1 MVTYRTLINSLLA
14 NRHPDE
20 IRTLLETLLE
30 SITEQLGKLNETHV
44 ITMNRG
50 GDWVVYKRE
59 PTEVGITVR
68 KHDNNTEI
76 TVGTR
81 VKEFSL
87 YDNTSGDY
95 TVAGQGSI
103 TLESLVHH
111 FQTNDLLNESLH
123 ALQDTLVVT
132 QKRIKL
138 QELFTLRGDT
148 DLYGNPDAARDIA
161 TTAGVYIRVDLN
173 DFEYDLNDKGNT
185 NEYKSSFV

>member
-14 NRHPDE
+14 SRDYDE

-30 SITEQLGKLNETHV
+30 SITEQLGRLNETHV

-50 GDWVVYKRE
+50 GDWMVYTRE
-59 PTEVGITVR
+59 PTLVGITVQ
-68 KHDNNTEI
+68 KHNSNAEI
-76 TVGTR
+76 TVGTH
-81 VKEFSL
+81 VQGFPL
-87 YDNTSGDY
+87 FGNPLDDH
-95 TVAGQGSI
+95 TVSGQGCI
-103 TLESLVHH
+103 ELESLTLHH
-111 FQTNDLLNESLH
+111 HIDDILNESLH
-123 ALQDTLVVT
+123 VLQDTLVVT